1 MKKVLILDGN
11 SLAFRAFYA
20 LPLLTTSEG
29 KYTNAL
35 YGFTNMLFKMK
46 EEINPDYIF
55 AAFDTKA
62 LTFRHLE
69 YKDYKA
75 GRKKMPSELAEQ
87 FPRIK
92 QMLSIMNIKIY
103 EIEGY
108 EADDII
114 GTIADK
120 CGASGME
127 VYVVTGDRDALQLAS
142 DNINVVITKKG
153 VSETE
158 SYTKERMMEEFKV
171 TPQQFI
177 DVKGLM
183 GDKSDNIPGVPGVGE
198 KTAFKLIAEYG
209 SIENVLKNIDKI
221 SGKKLKENLE
231 AFKEQAVH
239 SKHLATIVKD
249 VPIEFNIEDIKV
261 SEADAKELKK
271 FIIQYQMK
279 SLLNKLPEC
288 GEDTE
293 EIKTDINYEKI
304 DSNEKLKSFVDS
316 IKDISFISYELK
328 GTERFSTKVIDNLY
342 VLTGGKSYVIEYS
355 KIENEVESLDL
366 LKKYFEKDEIK
377 KVVHDCKNLITVL
390 SKMNIEVKGMIFDT
404 AISAYLLDSA
414 KQNYS
419 LSKLVNDYLCEDID
433 EVDSDIKII
442 ENSFMSRLYETLKSK
457 IEEQQMEKLLYEV
470 EMPLCFVLSAMES
483 AGFNVNRNKL
493 DELEVKFR
501 EEIDKTQRI
510 IYELCDEEFNINSP
524 KQLGK
529 ILFEKLDLPIIKK
542 TKTGYSTNA
551 EVLEKLADKHP
562 VIEKIIYFRQ
572 ITKIYSTY
580 VEGLKQVIDKDGKIH
595 SSFNQTVT
603 TTGRLS
609 STDPNL
615 QNIPIKY
622 EMGREIRK
630 VFIPN
635 NEDDI
640 ILSADYSQI
649 ELRVLAHMAGDE
661 NMINA
666 FAHHTDIHTKTA
678 SEVFNV
684 PIEEVTS
691 LLRSRAKAVNFGI
704 VYGISDFSLSQDLH
718 ITRKEAKQYMDAY
731 FERYPKVKEYLD
743 KTIVDAKK
751 DGYALTILNRKRYI
765 PEISA
770 SNKIVKA
777 LGERLAMN
785 APIQGSAA
793 DIIKLAM
800 VHVYNELKKNK
811 FKSEIILQ
819 VHDELIL
826 NVKQNEFEQVKL
838 LVKTEMENALKL
850 HVGLDVDIN
859 TGNTWYEAK

>member
-55 AAFDTKA
+55 AAFDRKA

-142 DNINVVITKKG
+142 DNIKVVITKKG

-158 SYTKERMMEEFKV
+158 IYTKERMMEEFKV

-419 LSKLVNDYLCEDID
+419 LPKLVNDYLCEDID

-666 FAHHTDIHTKTA
+666 FTHHTDIHTKTA

-800 VHVYNELKKNK
+800 VHVYDELKKNK

>member
-55 AAFDTKA
+55 AAFDRKA

-419 LSKLVNDYLCEDID
+419 LPKLVNDYLCEDID

-666 FAHHTDIHTKTA
+666 FTHHTDIHTKTA

>member
-46 EEINPDYIF
+46 EVINPDYIF
-55 AAFDTKA
+55 AAFDRKA
-62 LTFRHLE
+62 PTFRHLE

-75 GRKKMPSELAEQ
+75 GRKKMPSELVEQ

-92 QMLSIMNIKIY
+92 EMLSIMNIKIY
-103 EIEGY
+103 EIDGY

-142 DNINVVITKKG
+142 DNIKVVITKKG

-158 SYTKERMMEEFKV
+158 IYTKERMMEEFKV

-209 SIENVLKNIDKI
+209 SIENVLENIDKI

-271 FIIQYQMK
+271 FIIEYQMK
-279 SLLNKLPEC
+279 SLLNKLSEC
-288 GEDTE
+288 GEDTK

-304 DSNEKLKSFVDS
+304 DSIDKLKSFVDS

-328 GTERFSTKVIDNLY
+328 GTERFSTKAIDNLY

-355 KIENEVESLDL
+355 KIENEAESLDL

-377 KVVHDCKNLITVL
+377 KVVHDCKDLITVL

-419 LSKLVNDYLCEDID
+419 LPKLINDYLYEDID
-433 EVDSDIKII
+433 ESDSDIKII
-442 ENSFMSRLYETLKSK
+442 ENSYMNKLYDTLKSK
-457 IEEQQMEKLLYEV
+457 IEEQKMEKLLYEV

-483 AGFNVNRNKL
+483 SGFNVNRDKL

-529 ILFEKLDLPIIKK
+529 ILFEKLDLPVIKK

-666 FAHHTDIHTKTA
+666 FTHHTDIHTKTA

-800 VHVYNELKKNK
+800 VHVYDELKKNK

-826 NVKQNEFEQVKL
+826 NVKQDEFEKVKL

-859 TGNTWYEAK
+859 TGKTWYEAK